1 MHLKKRIKVSRGQD
15 RACVCVCVIESGSGV
30 VRLQGIDLVKVDEF
44 RYLGS
49 TWRVSEWYRTEEEN
63 VDKVKAVEK
72 DGRSYLR

>member
-1 MHLKKRIKVSRGQD
+1 M
-15 RACVCVCVIESGSGV
+15 CVNESGSGM